1 MYLNYKTKHKD
12 ISLSVSILIAL
23 GVTLLLMLISGM
35 ALAYLILLNYM
46 QENGIGLPA
55 KIVLIISV
63 LIGAKI
69 IIAQQQNNKYIGLGI
84 YTVMLFVFS
93 IIIGLALGIDLKL
106 TVLNA
111 VFIVCGAAIGLLP
124 IKKKNKKQTYSKRRY
139 G

>member
-12 ISLSVSILIAL
+12 ISLFASIMIAL
-23 GVTLLLMLISGM
+23 GVTLLSMLISGV

-46 QENGIGLPA
+46 KENGIGLPV

-69 IIAQQQNNKYIGLGI
+69 ITAQQQNNKYIGLGI
-84 YTVMLFVFS
+84 YTMMLFAFS

-106 TVLNA
+106 TALNA
-111 VFIVCGAAIGLLP
+111 VFIACGAAIGLLP

>member
-12 ISLSVSILIAL
+12 ISLLVSILIAL

-35 ALAYLILLNYM
+35 AMAYLILLNYM
-46 QENGIGLPA
+46 QENGIGLPV

-84 YTVMLFVFS
+84 YTMMLFVFS

-106 TVLNA
+106 TALNA

-124 IKKKNKKQTYSKRRY
+124 IKKKNKKQVYAKRRY